1 MMFLFQN
8 VLSLISRPLKTRELI
23 EIPSRKFEDLLGRR
37 RWKNKTEE
45 LRWRNIYIE
54 LFSNDIR
61 ILRYLRDKLILRQF
75 LLLLICRVL
84 ISFLNFVEDK
94 LIFNKS

>member
-1 MMFLFQN
+1 M
-8 VLSLISRPLKTRELI
+8 
-23 EIPSRKFEDLLGRR
+23 GRR

-75 LLLLICRVL
+75 LLLLICGVL